1 MKVEYKILSMLDS
14 SKDIFKLCKNRDLRR
29 LYAAPGQLK
38 YVYKLPNVIRNIC
51 VAYVGDLPIGV
62 SVLLKKQ
69 THRNTL
75 QVYVDPKYRKLGIG
89 SKLIKNL
96 IPYFIGKETYYE
108 SKDNQKFWRKT
119 MNVVSKTEMSVRG
132 TLRTV
137 HLGQYND
144 DLNGYPART
153 YVNSRSVAGV
163 VRENIVGAKRFY
175 PTGKNADLV

>member
-1 MKVEYKILSMLDS
+1 METSREE
-14 SKDIFKLCKNRDLRR
+14 IFKLCKNRDLRR
-29 LYAAPGQLK
+29 LYAAAGQLR

-51 VAYVGDLPIGV
+51 IAYVGDLPIGV

-69 THRNTL
+69 TYINTL

-89 SKLIKNL
+89 NELVRKLV
-96 IPYFIGKETYYE
+96 PYFVGKETYYK

-119 MNVVSKTEMSVRG
+119 MSFVSKTEMSVKG
-132 TLRTV
+132 VQRTV

-144 DLNGYPART
+144 DLNGFPART
-153 YVNSRSVAGV
+153 YVNSKSVAGV